1 MDGQRGGQGAGRRDT
16 LWHPKPPP
24 PAGRNK
30 GVYTAKGWLLKLNGF
45 LACFPSLSPL
55 EQHLQSQE
63 EIFPKLG

>member
-1 MDGQRGGQGAGRRDT
+1 MDSGEGKGPAGGIPFGTQSC
-16 LWHPKPPP
+16 PP